1 MTIMLMDA
9 VFAVLPMTD
18 DADVVRFGAYSAIAP
33 KMMLLFKAIRSSTQ
47 SYRRLQY
54 MSWYLVPVA

>member
-1 MTIMLMDA
+1 MLMDA

-47 SYRRLQY
+47 SYRLR
-54 MSWYLVPVA
+54 